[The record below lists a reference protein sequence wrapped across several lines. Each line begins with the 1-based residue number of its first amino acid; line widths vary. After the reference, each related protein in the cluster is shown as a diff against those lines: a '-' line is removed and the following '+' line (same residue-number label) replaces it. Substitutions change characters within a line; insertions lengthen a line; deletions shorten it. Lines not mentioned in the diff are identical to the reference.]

1 MSQEIK
7 SPRPMVAIVGR
18 PNVGKSSLFNRLFG
32 ERRAI
37 VDPTAG
43 VTRDRMVD
51 TVRRPDIGLAYDLMD
66 TGGIGIV
73 DRSDLSELVEA
84 QVLTG
89 AYAADLLLFVVD
101 AREGRTL
108 LDDAAAR
115 LLRRADVPVVL
126 LGNKCEN
133 REAMRGLSDFDA
145 LGFGAAIP
153 ISAQDGRGIGDLQ
166 GALIEKLPQAVE
178 AEIEERLKIA
188 VLGRRNTG
196 KSSFVNSLVG
206 EDRIIVSEVAGTT
219 RDAIDVEFDWE
230 GDKLT
235 LVDTAGVHRRN
246 KVASSVE
253 FYSLTRSDQAIRR
266 ADMTILFLDLTDQVA
281 RLDQELART
290 IRDRHK
296 PCVVVGTK
304 ADLMPDMAIDEF
316 RDIID
321 HRLPHVASAPLI
333 LLSNVSGK
341 GRDRL
346 MREAVGLGRAA
357 AARVG
362 TGILNRAVVG
372 MMGSLRFRG
381 RGEKPKIYYATQ
393 LGVSPPTFLLFVNRK
408 KLFTKEA
415 MRAIERDLRKRM
427 DYGSVPLRL
436 VLRERERS
444 ESKKG

>member
-166 GALIEKLPQAVE
+166 VALIENLPQAV
-178 AEIEERLKIA
+178 
-188 VLGRRNTG
+188 
-196 KSSFVNSLVG
+196 
-206 EDRIIVSEVAGTT
+206 D
-219 RDAIDVEFDWE
+219 
-230 GDKLT
+230 
-235 LVDTAGVHRRN
+235 
-246 KVASSVE
+246 
-253 FYSLTRSDQAIRR
+253 SDI
-266 ADMTILFLDLTDQVA
+266 
-281 RLDQELART
+281 
-290 IRDRHK
+290 
-296 PCVVVGTK
+296 
-304 ADLMPDMAIDEF
+304 
-316 RDIID
+316 
-321 HRLPHVASAPLI
+321 
-333 LLSNVSGK
+333 
-341 GRDRL
+341 
-346 MREAVGLGRAA
+346 
-357 AARVG
+357 
-362 TGILNRAVVG
+362 
-372 MMGSLRFRG
+372 
-381 RGEKPKIYYATQ
+381 
-393 LGVSPPTFLLFVNRK
+393 
-408 KLFTKEA
+408 
-415 MRAIERDLRKRM
+415 
-427 DYGSVPLRL
+427 
-436 VLRERERS
+436 
-444 ESKKG
+444 